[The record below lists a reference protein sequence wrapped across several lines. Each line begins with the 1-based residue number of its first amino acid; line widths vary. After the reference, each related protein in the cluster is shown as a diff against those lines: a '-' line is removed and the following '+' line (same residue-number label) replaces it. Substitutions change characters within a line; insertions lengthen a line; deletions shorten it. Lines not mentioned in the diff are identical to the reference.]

1 MDDKQIIELYF
12 ARDERAIEETRAKY
26 GSLLMKIAHGI
37 LGDEGDCE
45 ECENDAYIRAW
56 NSIPPERPERLSAF
70 VARITRNLALNRARA
85 NKRRESYE
93 LRAIREELSSVG
105 VGELCDDLELREALR
120 TFVAG
125 LDTAKR
131 RVFVQRYF
139 YMLSIHRIAA
149 ESGMSVGN
157 VKSTLSR
164 TRAKL
169 YLYLTE
175 RGFTI

>member
-1 MDDKQIIELYF
+1 MDDKRIIELYF

-26 GSLLMKIAHGI
+26 GALLMKIAHGI
-37 LGDEGDCE
+37 LSDEGDCE
-45 ECENDAYIRAW
+45 ECQNDAYIRAW

-85 NKRRESYE
+85 NRRRESYE

-105 VGELCDDLELREALR
+105 VSELCDELELRETLR
-120 TFVAG
+120 SFVAG
-125 LDTAKR
+125 LDMARR

-139 YMLSIHRIAA
+139 YMMSVHRIAS
-149 ESGMSVGN
+149 EQGISVGS
-157 VKSTLSR
+157 VKSILSR

-175 RGFTI
+175 RGFTV